1 LVRRNFYFEIVINTR
16 TGTGR
21 AQREGLNGGGKW
33 IRTVGTGF

>member
-21 AQREGLNGGGKW
+21 AQRKIFALLLSEPHE
-33 IRTVGTGF
+33 